1 MVVGH
6 IYSFSE
12 FPQLVKGVDENVG
25 MSVET
30 MVVLSFRN
38 DQTGVQTQ
46 STADLHT

>member
-1 MVVGH
+1 MFLSL
-6 IYSFSE
+6 YSFRGL
-12 FPQLVKGVDENVG
+12 PQLVKGMDENDG

-30 MVVLSFRN
+30 VFVLSFRN